1 MNASNAASID
11 PREVELFGGM
21 AAEWWDPK
29 GSSRLLHQ
37 INPVRLGFLRE
48 QALAHFGRDPRARR
62 PFAGLTA
69 LDVGCGGGLL
79 CEPLARMG
87 FAVTGL
93 DAAEPS
99 IAVARSHAAAMGV
112 AVDYRCTSAEALAAE
127 RPESY
132 DLISCFEVV
141 EHVADIAAFLGALR
155 TLLKPGGLLLF
166 STPNRTALSHAVM
179 ITGAEKLLKL
189 LPEGAHDWTKFLKP
203 EELTEALTAAGFSVG
218 EIHGIAFSPLSG
230 FAIGR
235 STAIN
240 YIGWARRAA

>member
-1 MNASNAASID
+1 
-11 PREVELFGGM
+11 M

-37 INPVRLGFLRE
+37 INPVRLGFLRDR
-48 QALAHFGRDPRARR
+48 ALDHFGGDPRARA
-62 PFAGLTA
+62 PFAGLAA

-79 CEPLARMG
+79 CEPLARIG
-87 FAVTGL
+87 FTVTGL

-99 IAVARSHAAAMGV
+99 IAVARAHAATMGV

-127 RPESY
+127 RPASF
-132 DLISCFEVV
+132 DLVSCFEVV
-141 EHVADIAAFLGALR
+141 EHVADLTAFLGALHA
-155 TLLKPGGLLLF
+155 LLKPGGLLLF

-189 LPEGAHDWTKFLKP
+189 LPEGAHDWTKFLTP
-203 EELTEALTAAGFSVG
+203 GELTEALTSAGFAVG
-218 EIHGIAFSPLSG
+218 DIHGVSFSPLGG

-240 YIGWARRAA
+240 YIGSARRTA

>member
-37 INPVRLGFLRE
+37 INPIRLGFLRD
-48 QALAHFGRDPRARR
+48 QALGHFGRDSRARR
-62 PFAGLTA
+62 PFEGLAA

-87 FAVTGL
+87 FAITGL

-99 IAVARSHAAAMGV
+99 IAVARAHAEAMGV
-112 AVDYRCTSAEALAAE
+112 AVDYRCSSAEALAAE
-127 RPESY
+127 RPESF
-132 DLISCFEVV
+132 DLVTCFEVV
-141 EHVADIAAFLGALR
+141 EHVADLDAFLGALHG
-155 TLLKPGGLLLF
+155 LLKPDGLLLF

-179 ITGAEKLLKL
+179 ITGAERVLKL
-189 LPEGAHDWTKFLKP
+189 LPEGAHDWNKFLTP
-203 EELTEALTAAGFSVG
+203 DELTEALVKAGFVVG
-218 EIHGIAFSPLSG
+218 DIHGISFSPLSG

-240 YIGWARRAA
+240 YIGSARRTA